1 MTANLQQADGTLE
14 AVDDQDVLRYERRL
28 SHPVDRVWRA
38 LTEPDEV
45 VMWLGELELE
55 PVAGGTAVIHW
66 LNTPPDNAVARGT
79 VRAYEPRQV
88 LELDTDVHGILRWEL
103 APDGDATRLTFTA
116 TYPRKDDETRL
127 SLLAGW
133 HIHLDH
139 LADALEGRA
148 QDWPRWM
155 DEQLPR
161 WQEHHDRY
169 AARLAD

>member
-14 AVDDQDVLRYERRL
+14 TVGDRDILRYERRF

-45 VMWLGELELE
+45 VMWLAELELE
-55 PVAGGTAVIHW
+55 PREGGTVVIRW
-66 LNTPPDNAVARGT
+66 LNTPPDNAVAKGT
-79 VRAYEPRQV
+79 VSTFEPPRV
-88 LELDTDVHGILRWEL
+88 LELATDSHGILRWEL
-103 APDGDATRLTFTA
+103 EADGEGSRLTFTA
-116 TYPRKDDETRL
+116 MYPRKDDETRL

-155 DEQLPR
+155 DEQLQR

-169 AARLAD
+169 AARVAD